1 MPFAERFMPAVAS
14 PVVNQSKKTI
24 QPSIAVRA
32 AAFSALGLAVVAL
45 TACSP
50 AAPAATED
58 VRPVRTM
65 TVGVSEIDAAASYAA
80 EIRPRFE
87 SRLGFRVP
95 GKITQRLVDVGATV
109 TVGQPLARLDAN
121 DLGLAAAAARAQV
134 ASAQANLE
142 LAQAELKRTQSL
154 AEQNFVSGSRI
165 DQAQTQV
172 RAAQAQLDAA
182 QAQAKSQGNQAAY
195 STLLSDRAGVVT
207 AVEAE
212 AGQVVQAGQTVVRVA
227 SISSKT
233 SDSDA
238 VFNVPEQ
245 VAKAL
250 KPGVPAAVSL
260 WSAPGKTLNAT
271 VREVAPAAD
280 PITRTFAVRASLQDP
295 DNAAPLG
302 ATATVRINGGQQQ
315 ALVVPLNAV
324 VDKDGKQAV
333 WVVENGAA
341 KRVPVV
347 VAGPALGTTAASL
360 AIAQGLAPGAKV
372 ITAGLHTLNEGQKV
386 KLLEVAAPEP
396 GKVPAAPVAP
406 AAKSE

>member
-1 MPFAERFMPAVAS
+1 MLTVAS
-14 PVVNQSKKTI
+14 PRFTRFVSPTLALAAMLG
-24 QPSIAVRA
+24 SIAM
-32 AAFSALGLAVVAL
+32 L
-45 TACSP
+45 TACSQ
-50 AAPAATED
+50 ATTAATED
-58 VRPVRTM
+58 VRPVRTI

-95 GKITQRLVDVGATV
+95 GKITQRLVDVGAAV
-109 TVGQPLARLDAN
+109 KVGQPLARLDAN
-121 DLGLAAAAARAQV
+121 DLALAASAAQAQV
-134 ASAQANLE
+134 ASARANFE

-154 AEQNFVSGSRI
+154 ADQNFVSGSRI
-165 DQAQTQV
+165 DQAQTQL

-182 QAQAKSQGNQAAY
+182 QAQAKAQSNQAAY
-195 STLLSDRAGVVT
+195 STLVSDRAGVVT

-212 AGQVVQAGQTVVRVA
+212 AGQVVQAGQTVMRVA
-227 SISSKT
+227 TVNPKA

-245 VAKAL
+245 VAQRL
-250 KPGVPAAVSL
+250 KPGVTAAVTL
-260 WSAPGKTLNAT
+260 WSRPGKALKAT

-280 PITRTFAVRASLQDP
+280 PVTRTYMVRASLEDP
-295 DNAAPLG
+295 ESAAPLG
-302 ATATVRINGGQQQ
+302 ATATVRVNGSAQQ

-324 VDKDGKQAV
+324 VDKGGQQAV
-333 WVVENGAA
+333 WVVDGGVA

-396 GKVPAAPVAP
+396 AIVPAAPVAP
-406 AAKSE
+406 PAAKSE

>member
-1 MPFAERFMPAVAS
+1 MSAGTSPSSHLIALNLGRGSSHQAV
-14 PVVNQSKKTI
+14 
-24 QPSIAVRA
+24 
-32 AAFSALGLAVVAL
+32 LAVLMASATVLA
-45 TACSP
+45 ACSQ
-50 AAPAATED
+50 AAPTATED
-58 VRPVRTM
+58 VRPVRTI
-65 TVGVSEIDAAASYAA
+65 TVGVSDLETAGSYAA
-80 EIRPRFE
+80 EIRPRHE

-109 TVGQPLARLDAN
+109 KSGQALARLDAS
-121 DLGLAAAAARAQV
+121 DLSLAASAAQAQV
-134 ASAQANLE
+134 VSARANLE
-142 LAQAELKRTQSL
+142 LAQAELKRTQTL
-154 AEQNFVSGSRI
+154 ADQNFVSGSRI

-182 QAQAKSQGNQAAY
+182 QAQARAQGNQAAY

-212 AGQVVQAGQTVVRVA
+212 AGQVVQAGQVVLRVA
-227 SISSKT
+227 TINPKV

-238 VFNVPEQ
+238 VFSVPEQ
-245 VAKAL
+245 IAQRL
-250 KPGVPAAVSL
+250 KPGAKAVVSL
-260 WSAPGKTLNAT
+260 WSQPGKNLSAT

-280 PITRTFAVRASLQDP
+280 PVTRTYAVRAGLDDP
-295 DNAAPLG
+295 ENLAPLG
-302 ATATVRINGGQQQ
+302 ATASVRINGGTQQ

-333 WVVENGAA
+333 WVVDNGAA
-341 KRVPVV
+341 KRIPVV
-347 VAGPALGTTAASL
+347 VAGPALGGNAASL

-396 GKVPAAPVAP
+396 AKVPAAPVAP

>member
-1 MPFAERFMPAVAS
+1 MLG
-14 PVVNQSKKTI
+14 
-24 QPSIAVRA
+24 SIAM
-32 AAFSALGLAVVAL
+32 L
-45 TACSP
+45 TACSQ
-50 AAPAATED
+50 ATTAATED
-58 VRPVRTM
+58 VRPVRTI

-95 GKITQRLVDVGATV
+95 GKITQRLVDVGAAV
-109 TVGQPLARLDAN
+109 KVGQPLARLDAN
-121 DLGLAAAAARAQV
+121 DLALAASAAQAQV
-134 ASAQANLE
+134 ASARANFE

-154 AEQNFVSGSRI
+154 ADQNFVSGSRI
-165 DQAQTQV
+165 DQAQTQL

-182 QAQAKSQGNQAAY
+182 QAQAKAQSNQAAY
-195 STLLSDRAGVVT
+195 STLVSDRAGVVT

-212 AGQVVQAGQTVVRVA
+212 AGQVVQAGQTVMRVA
-227 SISSKT
+227 TVNPKA

-245 VAKAL
+245 VAQRL
-250 KPGVPAAVSL
+250 KPGVTAAVTL
-260 WSAPGKTLNAT
+260 WSRPGKALKAT

-280 PITRTFAVRASLQDP
+280 PVTRTYMVRASLEDP
-295 DNAAPLG
+295 ESAAPLG
-302 ATATVRINGGQQQ
+302 ATATVRVNGSAQQ

-324 VDKDGKQAV
+324 VDKGGQQAV
-333 WVVENGAA
+333 WVVDGGVA

-396 GKVPAAPVAP
+396 AIVPAAPVAP
-406 AAKSE
+406 PAAKSE

>member
-109 TVGQPLARLDAN
+109 TVGQPLARWDAN
-121 DLGLAAAAARAQV
+121 DFGLAAAAARAQV